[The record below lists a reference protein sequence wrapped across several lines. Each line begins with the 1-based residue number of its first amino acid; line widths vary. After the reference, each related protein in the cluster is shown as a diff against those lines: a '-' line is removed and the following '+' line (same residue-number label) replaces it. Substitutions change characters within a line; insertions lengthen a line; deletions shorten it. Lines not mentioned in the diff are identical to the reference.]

1 MGEIAVSVVSMLLL
15 MAGLTMGMRLSS
27 TTEWHA
33 LRELRSSLGI
43 RAKYWPIKA
52 EPCGNWTGVHCR
64 NGRVVGINVSG
75 LRRTRSGSLNP
86 SFEVDSLVNLTL
98 LESFN
103 ASGFMLNGSIPEWLG
118 ERMKVL
124 DVLDLRLCSVMGL
137 IPYSIGELSRLKV
150 LVLSGNV
157 LTGKM
162 PSTLGNLTGLTV
174 LDLSNNTL
182 SGIVPASVTQLGNLT
197 RLDLSNNYFSG
208 TVPAELGALSSLQN
222 LNLSGNSFTG
232 SVPSQLGNLSKLV
245 EIDLSK
251 NFLSG
256 SFFGNLSFSRLSAL
270 EVLILSENSF
280 DGALPHNFSSTP
292 RLSFLDVSSNNFTGT
307 LQNFTSWND
316 NSAGVAFNLSNN
328 MFYGLVNTLLYKF
341 KKVDL
346 SSNYLEGEVQSGGN
360 VTLDRNCLQMTPN
373 QRNLEECRD
382 FYAARNLTFAFAES
396 KSSSRRVVFILVGI
410 FGGLGFIA
418 VLTLVLVLV
427 LKQCHS
433 HRSSEVQRGTKEEGP
448 IEEGEN
454 PIPPKDAD
462 FVTGVGE
469 AFSSEQIIRLT
480 GNFADANIIKH
491 GHSGVLFLGVLE
503 SGATVVVKRIDLNL
517 FKRESYV
524 VELRLLSK
532 VSHARLVPI
541 LGHCLDNENEKCIV
555 YKYMPNRDLAT
566 SLHRVNESDGK
577 LQSLDWITRLKIA
590 IGAAEGLAYL
600 HECSPPLVH
609 R

>member
-1 MGEIAVSVVSMLLL
+1 MGAIAVSVVSMLLL
-15 MAGLTMGMRLSS
+15 MFGLTMGMGLSS
-27 TTEWHA
+27 RTEWFA

-52 EPCGNWTGVHCR
+52 EPCRNWTGVECR
-64 NGRVVGINVSG
+64 KGRVVGINVSG

-98 LESFN
+98 LGSFN
-103 ASGFMLNGSIPEWLG
+103 ASGFVLNGSIPEWLG
-118 ERMKVL
+118 ERLRVL
-124 DVLDLRLCSVMGL
+124 DVLDLRFCSITGL
-137 IPYSIGELSRLKV
+137 IPSSIGELSV
-150 LVLSGNV
+150 LTVLMLSGNS
-157 LTGKM
+157 LTGRM
-162 PSTLGNLTGLTV
+162 PSTLGNLTKLSV
-174 LDLSNNTL
+174 LDLSGNSL
-182 SGIVPASVTQLGNLT
+182 SGSVPASVSKLGNLT
-197 RLDLSNNYFSG
+197 KLDLSGNYFAESL
-208 TVPAELGALSSLQN
+208 PPELGALSSLQK

-232 SVPSQLGNLSKLV
+232 WVPSELGNLSKLV
-245 EIDLSK
+245 EVDLSM

-256 SFFGNLSFSRLSAL
+256 SFDLFLSRLLAL
-270 EVLILSENSF
+270 EVLILRGNSF
-280 DGALPHNFSSTP
+280 DGALHDDLRRTP
-292 RLSFLDVSSNNFTGT
+292 RLSFLDVSSNNLTGT
-307 LQNFTSWND
+307 LPNFTGWND
-316 NSAGVAFNLSNN
+316 SSAGVVFNLSNN
-328 MFYGLVNTLLYKF
+328 LFYGPLNTSLHMF
-341 KKVDL
+341 KTIDV
-346 SSNYLEGEVQSGGN
+346 SSNYLEGEVQGDGN
-360 VTLDRNCLQMTPN
+360 VILDRNCLQMTPN
-373 QRNLEECRD
+373 QRNLDECRD
-382 FYAARNLTFAFAES
+382 FYLVRNLPFAFPKS
-396 KSSSRRVVFILVGI
+396 KSSSSRRVVFILVGI

-418 VLTLVLVLV
+418 LLTLVLVLV
-427 LKQCHS
+427 LKQRQNR
-433 HRSSEVQRGTKEEGP
+433 RSLEVQRGTKDEGLVQ
-448 IEEGEN
+448 EGES

-469 AFSSEQIIRLT
+469 AFSSEKIMHLT
-480 GNFADANIIKH
+480 GNFAEANIIKH

-503 SGATVVVKRIDLNL
+503 GGATVVVKRIDLNL

-566 SLHRVNESDGK
+566 SLHRINESDGK